1 MEFVGEAP
9 KVSQNK
15 DLNQTNAEPSAK
27 TADPANSFLFSHQN
41 CVRFSQKSIDTFL
54 TGIFR
59 YSTGL

>member
-27 TADPANSFLFSHQN
+27 TADPANSFLFSH
-41 CVRFSQKSIDTFL
+41 
-54 TGIFR
+54 
-59 YSTGL
+59 

>member
-27 TADPANSFLFSHQN
+27 TADPANFFLVFTLN
-41 CVRFSQKSIDTFL
+41 CVRFFQKSI
-54 TGIFR
+54 
-59 YSTGL
+59 